1 VADPGSLEKWL
12 IKLGVCA
19 CDDMYEVESCVM
31 CRVAGVRCGP
41 HDVRRLSTL
50 EGSDGFHLSDA
61 MFFCKRG
68 MEVIYHVHCVVYTT
82 LRVHVVYPC
91 VDLVWLWSRAG
102 RVHFTILTF
111 ERVARETS

>member
-1 VADPGSLEKWL
+1 MADPGSLEKWL

-19 CDDMYEVESCVM
+19 CDDMYEVESYVV
-31 CRVAGVRCGP
+31 CRVTGVRCGP

-68 MEVIYHVHCVVYTT
+68 MEVIPRALCSIYDTACACSVSMCGFSVA
-82 LRVHVVYPC
+82 
-91 VDLVWLWSRAG
+91 LV
-102 RVHFTILTF
+102 
-111 ERVARETS
+111 